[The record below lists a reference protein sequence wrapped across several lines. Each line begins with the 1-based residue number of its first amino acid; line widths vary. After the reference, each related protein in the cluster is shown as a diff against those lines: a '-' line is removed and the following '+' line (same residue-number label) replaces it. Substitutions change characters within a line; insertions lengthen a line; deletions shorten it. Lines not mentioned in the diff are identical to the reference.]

1 MLCHTCSSRFASR
14 NGLHQVVIIGGL
26 GLLRSPSQA
35 SQLLHRS
42 WWLQGIWKAGAW
54 GLRGENKKGPPF
66 GEPFLILRMVP
77 APGVELMSKY
87 LIFNSIL

>member
-1 MLCHTCSSRFASR
+1 MLEGVSVFELGCDQRIASAW
-14 NGLHQVVIIGGL
+14 GGV

-42 WWLQGIWKAGAW
+42 WWLQGICKAGDW

-77 APGVELMSKY
+77 APGIEPGTY
-87 LIFNSIL
+87 

>member
-1 MLCHTCSSRFASR
+1 MVGESKRLCWRVCLFLSWAVIRE
-14 NGLHQVVIIGGL
+14 LHLLGEGL

-42 WWLQGIWKAGAW
+42 WWLQGIWKAGDW

-77 APGVELMSKY
+77 APGIEPGTY
-87 LIFNSIL
+87 